1 MNILIKGKHENFVI
15 PFKSHERD
23 FCYDCVAVSKTYID
37 DNRIQYGLGF
47 SLEID
52 PEDPMYESMKDD
64 FIFSFD
70 FRPRSSIHKTGL
82 ILANSL
88 ITGDELY
95 TGEYQVVFYRFDKSM
110 PEYNIGDRICQMKI
124 GMTPKIDFEIVD
136 KLDITER
143 GAGGFGSTGN

>member
-70 FRPRSSIHKTGL
+70 FRFLGC
-82 ILANSL
+82 
-88 ITGDELY
+88 LY
-95 TGEYQVVFYRFDKSM
+95 F
-110 PEYNIGDRICQMKI
+110 PEFKLQQGKI
-124 GMTPKIDFEIVD
+124 
-136 KLDITER
+136 
-143 GAGGFGSTGN
+143 NQ